1 MLGPGYRGRVS
12 EGTNLDPFLT
22 GVDSP
27 MFVVT
32 TACPDSGA
40 RAGCLVGF
48 TTQCSIDPDLFV
60 VCLSHN
66 NHTYRVATRAEV
78 LVVHGLDDAQRP
90 LAELFGSTTGDE
102 VDKFTACSWRPGP
115 QGVPVLDDCPRWFAG
130 RILDRTPWGNH
141 SAFLLRPLEVGGH
154 GRATSPMMLSHVKD
168 LRPGHEA

>member
-1 MLGPGYRGRVS
+1 MS
-12 EGTNLDPFLT
+12 EGKSLDPFLA

-32 TACPDSGA
+32 TVCPHSGE

-60 VCLSHN
+60 VCLSQN
-66 NHTYRVATRAEV
+66 NHTYRLATRADV
-78 LVVHGLDDAQRP
+78 LVVHGLDDTQRP
-90 LAELFGSTTGDE
+90 LAELFGTTTGDE
-102 VDKFTACSWRPGP
+102 VDKFAACSWRSGP
-115 QGVPVLDDCPRWFAG
+115 QGAPVLADCPRWFAG

-141 SAFLLRPLEVGGH
+141 TAFLLQPIEVGG
-154 GRATSPMMLSHVKD
+154 GRAASPMMLSHVED